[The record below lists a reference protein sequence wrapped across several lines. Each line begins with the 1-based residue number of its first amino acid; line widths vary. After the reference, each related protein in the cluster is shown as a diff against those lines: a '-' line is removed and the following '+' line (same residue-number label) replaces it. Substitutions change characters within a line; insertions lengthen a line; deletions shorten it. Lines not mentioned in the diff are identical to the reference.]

1 MSDMEHASLVN
12 AIAKASRGL
21 NPDGTATVGAHF
33 DEIDV
38 LREGSRLIATEVNA
52 AVAAELTAQSAFI
65 WDVAKVLEGTF
76 DVLTSNGDEQAA
88 AVIGAQRRA
97 LVDLSMRFNRRA
109 AQVVGVTEDEL
120 RARALLTAP
129 GDAVFTPAADTS
141 AAAGQVQLKPG
152 FWLSRHDKGWLE
164 CGHQYCGE
172 ITRHDDIAAVEAW
185 QAQHLL
191 AGCQPAGGDVPG
203 GNEPTGQEG
212 EKQ

>member
-1 MSDMEHASLVN
+1 MSDMEHAPVVD
-12 AIAKASRGL
+12 AILKFAVG
-21 NPDGTATVGAHF
+21 PDGDPV
-33 DEIDV
+33 DV
-38 LREGSRLIATEVNA
+38 LRVGSQMIATAVNA

-65 WDVAKVLEGTF
+65 WDVAKVLEGTH
-76 DVLTSNGDEQAA
+76 DSLVSNGDEQAA
-88 AVIGAQRRA
+88 AVVGAQRRA
-97 LVDLSMRFNRRA
+97 LVELSMRLNRRA

-129 GDAVFTPAADTS
+129 GDATFTPAADTS
-141 AAAGQVQLKPG
+141 AAAGQVQFKPG

-172 ITRHDDIAAVEAW
+172 ITRHDDIGAVEAW

-191 AGCQPAGGDVPG
+191 VGCEPAGGDVPG